1 MKELHCRSFIWQELN
16 NSFRSVLVT
25 WLASSL
31 LLDSFLLLLYNKH
44 IEKNLSYISTLS
56 IFFVSLRGSCR

>member
-1 MKELHCRSFIWQELN
+1 MKELHCRSLIWQELN
-16 NSFRSVLVT
+16 NSFGSVLVT
-25 WLASSL
+25 WLVSIL

>member
-16 NSFRSVLVT
+16 NSFGSVLVT
-25 WLASSL
+25 WLASIL